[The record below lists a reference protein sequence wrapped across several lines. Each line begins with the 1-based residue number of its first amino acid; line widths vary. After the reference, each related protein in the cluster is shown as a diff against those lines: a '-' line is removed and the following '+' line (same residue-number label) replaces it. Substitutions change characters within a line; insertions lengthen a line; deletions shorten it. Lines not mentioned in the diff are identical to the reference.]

1 MEPTRNGVLGEAL
14 RFRGKLEPPVQ
25 ALVAYPENPAV
36 DPLEQDVLAQDP
48 QRLELG
54 LPYVAAIGR

>member
-1 MEPTRNGVLGEAL
+1 
-14 RFRGKLEPPVQ
+14 VQ